1 MTRTQ
6 AETITTTRI
15 ILNTTTNQPKT
26 MVVAAIMVAE
36 ETREVAIREAVHA
49 ADLVTVHQ
57 HRTIRE
63 AVAYAIQVAT
73 EVEATQAECAQV
85 DAGNKPSVK

>member
-15 ILNTTTNQPKT
+15 TLNTTTNQPKT

-36 ETREVAIREAVHA
+36 ETREVAIREAEHA
-49 ADLVTVHQ
+49 ADRVTVHQ

-63 AVAYAIQVAT
+63 AVAYAIQVAM
-73 EVEATQAECAQV
+73 EEEATQAECARV